1 MKKILVTGCNGQL
14 GRAVRKEYAKEEVTF
29 INTDVTEGEG
39 VLALDITDVDA
50 VMGLVRAEQPDVII
64 NCAAHTN
71 VDLCEKQWDSA
82 YRINAIGP
90 RNLSIAAREA
100 GAKMFQV
107 STDYVFSGDTGKH
120 YKEYDTPHPM
130 SAYGETKLQGELM
143 TKEFCSRHF
152 ILRTAWMYGEGKNF
166 VRTMLQLAEKNETVE
181 VVADQY
187 GTPTWSM
194 ELAKAI
200 SYLLPTDNYGTF
212 HATCE
217 GECNWADFARE
228 IFRLAGKSTKVEG
241 ITTEIYD
248 KKFPGQANR
257 PAYSVLDNDMF
268 DMTTQFRFAVWE
280 DAIAQYL
287 KTL

>member
-1 MKKILVTGCNGQL
+1 
-14 GRAVRKEYAKEEVTF
+14 
-29 INTDVTEGEG
+29 
-39 VLALDITDVDA
+39 
-50 VMGLVRAEQPDVII
+50 
-64 NCAAHTN
+64 
-71 VDLCEKQWDSA
+71 
-82 YRINAIGP
+82 
-90 RNLSIAAREA
+90 
-100 GAKMFQV
+100 
-107 STDYVFSGDTGKH
+107 
-120 YKEYDTPHPM
+120 
-130 SAYGETKLQGELM
+130 
-143 TKEFCSRHF
+143 
-152 ILRTAWMYGEGKNF
+152 
-166 VRTMLQLAEKNETVE
+166 
-181 VVADQY
+181 
-187 GTPTWSM
+187 M

-200 SYLLPTDNYGTF
+200 ACLLSTDNYGTF

-268 DMTTQFRFAVWE
+268 DMTTQFRFAAWE

>member
-1 MKKILVTGCNGQL
+1 MKNIIVTGCNGQL
-14 GRAVRKEYAKEEVTF
+14 GKAINKVLADSVEYKL
-29 INTDVTEGEG
+29 INTDVAE
-39 VLALDITDVDA
+39 LDITRIDDVMA
-50 VMGLVRAEQPDVII
+50 LAKSVKPYAII
-64 NCAAHTN
+64 NCAAYTN
-71 VDLCEKQWDSA
+71 VNGCETDKA
-82 YRINAIGP
+82 AAFRINAIGP
-90 RNLSIAAREA
+90 RNLSIAAQEV

-152 ILRTAWMYGEGKNF
+152 ILRTAWLYGEGKNF

-200 SYLLPTDNYGTF
+200 VYLLPTDNYGTF

-268 DMTTQFRFAVWE
+268 DMTTQFRFAAWE